1 MHTEYNHSDTQPVSS
16 ADELLHLYRQMLLLR
31 RFELTAQ
38 DLYRRGSIPG
48 FIHLYVGEEAVAVGV
63 CAALRSD
70 DYITST
76 HRGHGHALAK
86 GVPPNEVMAELW
98 GRETGCS
105 RGRGGSM
112 HLYDANHG
120 LLGTNGLVAA
130 GIPIAV
136 GAALAAKLRSAGQV
150 AVAFFGDGAVNH
162 GAFHEGINLA
172 GAWDLPVVLVC
183 ENNLYATET
192 PLTVATRNTI
202 IASRGAAYGI
212 PSEAVEGNDVEAVLD
227 AATRAVK
234 RARSG
239 DGPTLI
245 ECRTYRTLGHH
256 EGDPGTG
263 YRTKEEVDLWKGRC
277 PIAKA
282 KSKLLS
288 QGSVAVEFLQ
298 GIEREIESVIAS
310 AVQFAEAS
318 PWPSAGAAFVGVFPE
333 SSDSNSEGQ
342 WEPE

>member
-1 MHTEYNHSDTQPVSS
+1 MF
-16 ADELLHLYRQMLLLR
+16 LLR

-38 DLYRRGSIPG
+38 ALYRRGSIPG

-63 CAALRSD
+63 CAALRPD

-86 GVPPNEVMAELW
+86 GVPPNDVMAELW

-112 HLYDANHG
+112 HLYDPTHG

-130 GIPIAV
+130 GVPIAV
-136 GAALAAKLRSAGQV
+136 GAGLAAKLRSASQV

-172 GAWDLPVVLVC
+172 GAWDLPVILVC

-192 PLTVATRNTI
+192 PLTVATRNVD
-202 IASRGAAYGI
+202 IASRGAAYGV

-227 AATRAVK
+227 AATRAVQK
-234 RARSG
+234 ARNG
-239 DGPTLI
+239 NGPTLI

-263 YRTKEEVDLWKGRC
+263 YRTKEEVELWKNRC
-277 PIAKA
+277 PLAKA
-282 KSKLLS
+282 KSKLVS
-288 QGSVAVEFLQ
+288 EGSVAPELLQ
-298 GIEREIESVIAS
+298 AMEREVESIVTA

-318 PWPSAGAAFVGVFPE
+318 PWPSAAGAFREVFPE
-333 SSDSNSEGQ
+333 SRKPGLEDQ
-342 WEPE
+342 WKQV